1 MKKLLLSLFLLGST
15 IASASNFYDLSYKS
29 ISGKKVKMSSYKDK
43 VVLIVNTASMCGYT
57 DQFEPLEKLYQKYK
71 SKGLVVVGFPS
82 KSFKQEY
89 SSDKKAADF
98 CKMKYGVTFPLSSIT
113 DVTGK
118 NKNDVYKYL
127 VANSPVDKGSD
138 VSWNFNKF
146 LVDQKEMLLVDM
158 GVLINLW
165 VEILKRK

>member
-1 MKKLLLSLFLLGST
+1 M
-15 IASASNFYDLSYKS
+15 
-29 ISGKKVKMSSYKDK
+29 
-43 VVLIVNTASMCGYT
+43 
-57 DQFEPLEKLYQKYK
+57 
-71 SKGLVVVGFPS
+71 VGFPS

-146 LVDQKEMLLVDM
+146 LVDQKGNVVGRYGSSDKPM
-158 GVLINLW
+158 GGDIEKENKCTFKVVRYPSIC
-165 VEILKRK
+165 